1 MGGAARTTGADPHFP
16 YAGMTGAWALTLTYE
31 TILLDVDDG
40 AYRLTLNRP
49 DKLNSFN
56 AKMHDEVRDALSRI
70 EQDPAARVLLITGAG
85 RGFCAGQDL
94 GDRDVNAGPL
104 DLSQGP
110 QNDYNPLVRRLTAL
124 PLPVVCAVNGVAAG
138 AGVNIAAACD
148 IVVATKSA
156 NFAQAFSAIGLV
168 PDSGGTYT
176 LPRLMGQARAMA
188 FALLNEKLT
197 AEQAEEFGLI
207 WKAIDDDA
215 FLSEVDAL
223 VKKLAKAPTFGLA
236 SAKKA
241 IRQSWSS
248 TLNEALDRE
257 RDMQKQCG
265 LAPDYTE
272 GVNAFKEK
280 RAPAFTG
287 RRPFS

>member
-1 MGGAARTTGADPHFP
+1 MS
-16 YAGMTGAWALTLTYE
+16 YE
-31 TILLDVDDG
+31 TIILTVTDG

-56 AKMHDEVRDALSRI
+56 AQMHEEVRDALTCI
-70 EQDPAARVLLITGAG
+70 ERDADARVLLITGAG

-110 QNDYNPLVRRLTAL
+110 QNDYNPLVRRLVGL
-124 PLPVVCAVNGVAAG
+124 PIPVVCAVNGVAAG

-148 IVVATKSA
+148 IVVATASA
-156 NFAQAFSAIGLV
+156 KFAQAFSAIGLV
-168 PDSGGTYT
+168 PDSGGTYM

-188 FALLNEKLT
+188 FTLLNERLT
-197 AEQAEEFGLI
+197 AEQAAAYGLI
-207 WKAIDDDA
+207 WKAIPDDEFGA
-215 FLSEVDAL
+215 EVEAIIA
-223 VKKLAKAPTFGLA
+223 KLAAAPTFGLG
-236 SAKKA
+236 SAKRA
-241 IRQSWSS
+241 IRESWSS
-248 TLNEALDRE
+248 DLDASLDRE

-265 LAPDYTE
+265 LSPDYRE

-280 RAPAFTG
+280 RVPEFTG
-287 RRPFS
+287 AGPA

>member
-1 MGGAARTTGADPHFP
+1 MD
-16 YAGMTGAWALTLTYE
+16 YE
-31 TILLDVDDG
+31 TILLENNGG

-56 AKMHDEVRDALSRI
+56 GRMHEEMRDALTKI
-70 EQDPAARVLLITGAG
+70 EGDSAARVLLITGAG

-110 QNDYNPLVRRLTAL
+110 ENDYNPLIRRLVAL

-148 IVVATKSA
+148 IVIAKKSA
-156 NFAQAFSAIGLV
+156 KFAQAFSAIGLV
-168 PDSGGTYT
+168 PDSGGTWT
-176 LPRLMGQARAMA
+176 LPRLMGQARALA
-188 FALLNEKLT
+188 FTLLNQKLT
-197 AEQAEEFGLI
+197 AQEAQEAGLI
-207 WKAIDDDA
+207 WKAVEDEEFA
-215 FLSEVDAL
+215 EMVDAI
-223 VKKLAKAPTFGLA
+223 VEQLANAPTFGLA
-236 SAKKA
+236 SAKQA
-241 IRQSWSS
+241 IRESWAS
-248 TLNEALDRE
+248 TLDQSLDRE

-265 LAPDYTE
+265 LSPDYKE

-280 RAPAFTG
+280 RTPRFTG
-287 RRPFS
+287 GKPGT